1 MLKAYGTWYSQAVT
15 HPSTNQARRCLT
27 SVIRREPVLSTWYG
41 RKHLVA
47 VILTFYSCE
56 CSKNPNFS
64 KKINTR
70 VLQSEKYKAN
80 HILLSVL
87 SKKCLVMCVFLI
99 FDNTMTVYLLKK
111 IHFMHTSYVLAE
123 FKINPVWTPWR
134 NGSASDSRSEGCVF
148 KSRRGQVTFGVS
160 IKKVSSVRW
169 HISGRNAFYSDS

>member
-1 MLKAYGTWYSQAVT
+1 MNWARTHNLPILTPDKYSVLTKCATRYCQAVT
-15 HPSTNQARRCLT
+15 HPSTKHARRCLT

-111 IHFMHTSYVLAE
+111 NPFYAHFICFSWIQNKPCV
-123 FKINPVWTPWR
+123 
-134 NGSASDSRSEGCVF
+134 DSVAQR
-148 KSRRGQVTFGVS
+148 
-160 IKKVSSVRW
+160 
-169 HISGRNAFYSDS
+169 